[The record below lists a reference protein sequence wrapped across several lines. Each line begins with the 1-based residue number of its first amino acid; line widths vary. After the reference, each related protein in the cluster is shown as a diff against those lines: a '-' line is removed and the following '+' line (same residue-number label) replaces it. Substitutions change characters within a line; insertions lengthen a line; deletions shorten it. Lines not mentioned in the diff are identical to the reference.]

1 MKTNILPAIKLT
13 ALSFI
18 LLAVIYPLSLWGIA
32 QLSPNN
38 GKGEIIT
45 QNDKKYYAN
54 IGQSFTEDKYF
65 NSRPS
70 AVDYNAAGSGGSNKG
85 ASNAEYLSE
94 VQTRIDTFLIKN
106 PEVKKSDIPV
116 DMITASASGLDPN
129 ISIQAATVQVERIS
143 KVRNIPVENLK
154 QLIVQQTE
162 KPLIGLF
169 GPSKINVLKLNLA
182 LDNLK

>member
-1 MKTNILPAIKLT
+1 MTVVMLVL
-13 ALSFI
+13 FM
-18 LLAVIYPLSLWGIA
+18 VIYPLSIWAIA
-32 QLSPNN
+32 QLAPNS
-38 GKGEIIT
+38 GKGELVSYK
-45 QNDKKYYAN
+45 NGNGYSN
-54 IGQSFTEDKYF
+54 IGQNFSKDDYF
-65 NSRPS
+65 WGRPS

-85 ASNAEYLSE
+85 ASNTEYLAE
-94 VQTRIDTFLIKN
+94 VQARIDTFLIKN

-129 ISIQAATVQVERIS
+129 ISVQAATVQVERIS
-143 KVRNIPVENLK
+143 KVRNIPVEYLK